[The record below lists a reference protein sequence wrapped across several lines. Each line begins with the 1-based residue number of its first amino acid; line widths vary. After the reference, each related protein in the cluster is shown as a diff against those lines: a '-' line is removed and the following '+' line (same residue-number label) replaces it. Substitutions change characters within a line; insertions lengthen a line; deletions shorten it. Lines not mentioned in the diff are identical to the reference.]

1 MLKSNQEPNGSETRE
16 KQMQTINIAPSIEAT
31 ERIFHLFAQNILQN
45 IRETEDEDGQIL
57 WGKKQAT
64 SLLVGLLDI
73 FKSLP
78 KENQENIIKK
88 LEQ

>member
-1 MLKSNQEPNGSETRE
+1 MT
-16 KQMQTINIAPSIEAT
+16 TINIAPTIEAT

-78 KENQENIIKK
+78 TENQENIITK
-88 LEQ
+88 LEN

>member
-1 MLKSNQEPNGSETRE
+1 MT
-16 KQMQTINIAPSIEAT
+16 TINIAPTIEAT

-78 KENQENIIKK
+78 TENQENIIAK
-88 LEQ
+88 LEN

>member
-1 MLKSNQEPNGSETRE
+1 MT
-16 KQMQTINIAPSIEAT
+16 TINIAPTIEAT

-64 SLLVGLLDI
+64 SLMVGLLDI

-88 LEQ
+88 LEH

>member
-1 MLKSNQEPNGSETRE
+1 MT
-16 KQMQTINIAPSIEAT
+16 TINIAPTIEGT

-45 IRETEDEDGQIL
+45 IREIKDEEDQTI

-78 KENQENIIKK
+78 TENQENIIKK
-88 LEQ
+88 LEN

>member
-1 MLKSNQEPNGSETRE
+1 
-16 KQMQTINIAPSIEAT
+16 MQTINIAPSIEAA
-31 ERIFHLFAQNILQN
+31 ERIFHLFAQNIIQN
-45 IRETEDEDGQIL
+45 IRETEDEDGQTI

-64 SLLVGLLDI
+64 ALLVGLLDI

-78 KENQENIIKK
+78 EENQKNILAK

>member
-1 MLKSNQEPNGSETRE
+1 MT
-16 KQMQTINIAPSIEAT
+16 TINIAPTMEAT
-31 ERIFHLFAQNILQN
+31 EYIFDIFAQNILQN
-45 IRETEDEDGQIL
+45 IKETKDEDGEIM
-57 WGKKQAT
+57 WGRKQAT
-64 SLLVGLLDI
+64 ALLVGLLDI

>member
-1 MLKSNQEPNGSETRE
+1 MT
-16 KQMQTINIAPSIEAT
+16 TINIAPTIEAT

-78 KENQENIIKK
+78 TEHQENIIAN
-88 LEQ
+88 LEN

>member
-1 MLKSNQEPNGSETRE
+1 
-16 KQMQTINIAPSIEAT
+16 MQTIDITPTMEAT
-31 ERIFHLFAQNILQN
+31 ERIFHLFAQNIIQN

-64 SLLVGLLDI
+64 ALLVGLLDI
-73 FKSLP
+73 YKSLP

-88 LEQ
+88 LEN